1 MRGFARRIALLAA
14 LPVASGC
21 GASSQSTG
29 PVECPEPTP
38 VAVAETEEPPP
49 VPAAVVTAEEQDKR
63 AAPNGRAW
71 ITILGQGNEAFLG
84 RLELAGGASVPEHQD
99 PTEEYI
105 HVLSGS
111 GTLTID
117 GEEHEIGPGTT
128 VLMPAGSTVS
138 YQNGPER
145 LVAIQVFAGPEP
157 ASKYDTWQAA
167 APTAPAS
174 DARDEAEETPEVD
187 DDTQR

>member
-1 MRGFARRIALLAA
+1 MRILSWIIVLVAA
-14 LPVASGC
+14 VGC
-21 GASSQSTG
+21 GASSQRGTAA
-29 PVECPEPTP
+29 PECPQPP
-38 VAVAETEEPPP
+38 APAVAEPEASPPAQP
-49 VPAAVVTAEEQDKR
+49 AVVTAADQDKR

-84 RLELAGGASVPEHQD
+84 RLELAANAAVPEHQD

-105 HVLSGS
+105 HVLEGS
-111 GTLTID
+111 GTLTMN
-117 GEEHEIGPGTT
+117 GEAHEIGPGTT
-128 VLMPAGSTVS
+128 VFMPAGATVS

-167 APTAPAS
+167 TTPPAD
-174 DARDEAEETPEVD
+174 DADEETDEEDEAED
-187 DDTQR
+187 